1 MTRYFKNLEGPWPQ
15 CDDIVAQCFI
25 AFSAIIRGFRPLIDF
40 LAYIL
45 LHVLEILL
53 YNDAG
58 GDSLQVHLLKFFLI
72 AELVCLFF
80 RCVTHSSDS

>member
-1 MTRYFKNLEGPWPQ
+1 M
-15 CDDIVAQCFI
+15 AQCFI
-25 AFSAIIRGFRPLIDF
+25 VFSAIIRGFRPLTDF

-45 LHVLEILL
+45 LHILEIPL

-58 GDSLQVHLLKFFLI
+58 GGSLQVHLLKFFLI

-80 RCVTHSSDS
+80 CRVTHSSDS